1 MVDREPRNSENYTR
15 STHNSRVSLAT
26 FARHAYV
33 ARRALAVWEE
43 IIAHTE
49 ADGRDLT
56 SLTVLVV
63 EDFEDTRYLMRLEL
77 ERRGFRVLEATN
89 GAEGVAVATRERP
102 DIILMDIGLPE
113 VDGIE
118 ATRRIRSQEQARDL
132 LIVALTAHHETE
144 YRANALA
151 AGCDAYLTKPIDF
164 DWLIDLLGRLL
175 P

>member
-1 MVDREPRNSENYTR
+1 MRQPVTR
-15 STHNSRVSLAT
+15 TEGSIGT
-26 FARHAYV
+26 
-33 ARRALAVWEE
+33 RAGERLGGAITQTDSGGLQAITQV
-43 IIAHTE
+43 
-49 ADGRDLT
+49 
-56 SLTVLVV
+56 VLVV

-77 ERRGFRVLEATN
+77 ERRGFRVLEARN
-89 GAEGVAVATRERP
+89 GAEGVELAARERP
-102 DIILMDIGLPE
+102 TIVLMDIGLPIM
-113 VDGIE
+113 DGIE
-118 ATRRIRSQEQARDL
+118 ATRRIRAQADQRDV

>member
-1 MVDREPRNSENYTR
+1 MLGGAITNTESVGHDAAP
-15 STHNSRVSLAT
+15 LA
-26 FARHAYV
+26 
-33 ARRALAVWEE
+33 
-43 IIAHTE
+43 
-49 ADGRDLT
+49 
-56 SLTVLVV
+56 VLVV

-77 ERRGFRVLEATN
+77 ERRGFRVLEARN
-89 GAEGVAVATRERP
+89 GEEGVELAARERP
-102 DIILMDIGLPE
+102 DIILMDIGLPLM
-113 VDGIE
+113 DGIE
-118 ATRRIRSQEQARDL
+118 ATRRIRAQEDQRDL